1 MMPVRFNVILS
12 TTAAALAVIALSEPT
27 IAAFGISSISGATQT
42 VAPPGVL
49 PGPGPFS
56 TESVLPIIFP
66 EVLGGTLAAP
76 LPVDHNGSNIVSPGA
91 AVNANSVVNS
101 AFVSAVLPQGKKYN
115 SYLFHFD
122 PLINSVPFYISTIT
136 FTNQVIGV
144 QLFSNGY
151 TTLQK
156 PLNTPYVGT
165 LEAGDAAVGGPV
177 VYPTGVSYRGLDED
191 EFALV
196 ISNNQ
201 VSLMGIALGGQ
212 IDQVRILT
220 AVPEPTTFAVWGL
233 ISLAC
238 GCVAFYR
245 RSSFNSH

>member
-1 MMPVRFNVILS
+1 MPVRIRV
-12 TTAAALAVIALSEPT
+12 LAVMTALLAVSLGQSVF
-27 IAAFGISSISGATQT
+27 AAFGISSVSGVTETA
-42 VAPPGVL
+42 APAGVL

-56 TESVLPIIFP
+56 TENALPIIFP
-66 EVLGGTLAAP
+66 EVLGGTLTAP
-76 LPVDHNGSNIVSPGA
+76 LPVDHDGSNIVSPGP

-101 AFVSAVLPQGKKYN
+101 AFVAALLPQGTRYN

-122 PLINSVPFYISTIT
+122 PLPNSVPFYISTIN
-136 FTNQVIGV
+136 FTNRVIGV

-151 TTLQK
+151 LTLQK
-156 PLNTPYVGT
+156 PLNTPYTGT
-165 LEAGDAAVGGPV
+165 LEAGDAAVGGSV

-201 VSLMGIALGGQ
+201 VSLVGIALGGQ

-220 AVPEPTTFAVWGL
+220 AVPEPTAIFVWVT
-233 ISLAC
+233 ISLVC
-238 GCVAFYR
+238 GCFFYYR
-245 RSSFNSH
+245 RSAPISI

>member
-1 MMPVRFNVILS
+1 MPIRSGTLALV
-12 TTAAALAVIALSEPT
+12 TAASLALAFPSPSFG
-27 IAAFGISSISGATQT
+27 AFGIVSISGATQT
-42 VAPPGVL
+42 AAPAGVL

-56 TESVLPIIFP
+56 TENALPIIFP

-76 LPVDHNGSNIVSPGA
+76 LPVDHDGSNIVSPGA
-91 AVNANSVVNS
+91 AVDANSVVNS
-101 AFVSAVLPQGKKYN
+101 AFIAAVLPQGTKFN

-122 PLINSVPFYISTIT
+122 PLPNSAPFYISTIK
-136 FTNQVIGV
+136 FANHVIGV

-151 TTLQK
+151 TSLQK

-165 LEAGDAAVGGPV
+165 LEAGDVAVGGPV

-196 ISNNQ
+196 ISNDQ
-201 VSLMGIALGGQ
+201 VSLVGIALGGQ

-220 AVPEPTTFAVWGL
+220 AVPEPATFVVWGL
-233 ISLAC
+233 IFAGC
-238 GCVAFYR
+238 VCVAFVR
-245 RSSFNSH
+245 RNAVKAT